1 MLNHRSIP
9 YYAIWGNQI
18 ICEATAIILPE
29 KSLYDEGLVTI
40 MTYDWLAHA
49 QKNSELK
56 NK

>member
-9 YYAIWGNQI
+9 YYDIWGNQI

-29 KSLYDEGLVTI
+29 KSLYDEGLVMI

-49 QKNSELK
+49 QKNNELK